1 MRQAAQSLE
10 LRIARIFVDV
20 DDELASPMSTAIFAA
35 AAAELSAR
43 AMSTASVFPI
53 RRLYICCSTAD
64 PPTASGLASGGRMP
78 GRKPGSEARGIV
90 DGNGPVVEDGK
101 SRVAFRFVRTS
112 TVQLSASSSAA
123 ALPISDVQSSHIY
136 DRSSLSVVATML
148 LACYHAT
155 TWGSLRAPND
165 ARHDPTRAR
174 PSSTGRL
181 APP

>member
-10 LRIARIFVDV
+10 LRIAIILDV

-35 AAAELSAR
+35 AAAELSAC

-101 SRVAFRFVRTS
+101 AAWRSGSYGRPLFVAPARARL
-112 TVQLSASSSAA
+112 LSS
-123 ALPISDVQSSHIY
+123 SDVQSSHIY

-174 PSSTGRL
+174 PSSAGRL